1 MIVSTWEESIVKTAK
16 NNIHLLDVLFFPNH
30 ITRIKSKQFMKHALL
45 TLALIL
51 FASLSLQAQR
61 KSDLLEEIAQLK
73 MQLDSVNG
81 EIFDARKNEKVA
93 VTKAESFETQ
103 VTELQTANNTLMKNL
118 NSFAEVSNKNSNM
131 VTTAMANLE
140 AKEDQL
146 KAIKASI
153 ATNDSITIL
162 VLTNVKQTMGENAK
176 ISVSEGAVVV
186 SSDLS
191 SLYGSDTGTALTPE
205 AEAWTEKIANIL
217 MANPSTSVTI
227 EGLSMTGDIETP
239 AKQAMAIASL
249 LQKKFKIAPERIMAL
264 GRDGNLKEGVQVN
277 IHPDFNK
284 FYLMVREQMKN

>member
-1 MIVSTWEESIVKTAK
+1 
-16 NNIHLLDVLFFPNH
+16 
-30 ITRIKSKQFMKHALL
+30 MKHALL